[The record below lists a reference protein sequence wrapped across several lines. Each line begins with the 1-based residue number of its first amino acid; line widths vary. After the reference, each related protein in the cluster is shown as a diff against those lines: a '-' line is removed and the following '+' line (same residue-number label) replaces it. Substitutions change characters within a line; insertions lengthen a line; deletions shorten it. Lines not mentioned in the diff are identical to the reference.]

1 MQERNLCSQAGSK
14 VTAVEEN
21 QGKWLLLILTR
32 FWGDTNSTGIHSNWI
47 VCHITCLTYTFH
59 FSSTEYKLY
68 NSNAICMSTSI
79 IMETA
84 NLRDFL
90 ENLFD
95 CSSLVSH
102 CTFSSKTSLFLFTEA
117 AVTPVGNQSQV
128 DLFACTSTSF
138 WIQIFFYKSDTISS
152 LWHPWWELDVLT
164 FQWQINYWRV
174 DQRHQRHVS
183 RLGHP
188 SLSPDYLSARF
199 APQFFFFANADFC
212 SFFPQCGAWSQA
224 NMARQVYTLQFVC
237 LKKEQIYRTLQLNY
251 WANLFS

>member
-1 MQERNLCSQAGSK
+1 
-14 VTAVEEN
+14 
-21 QGKWLLLILTR
+21 
-32 FWGDTNSTGIHSNWI
+32 
-47 VCHITCLTYTFH
+47 
-59 FSSTEYKLY
+59 
-68 NSNAICMSTSI
+68 
-79 IMETA
+79 META

-95 CSSLVSH
+95 CSSLVSR
-102 CTFSSKTSLFLFTEA
+102 CTFSSETSLFLFTEA

-164 FQWQINYWRV
+164 FQWQVNYWRV

-183 RLGHP
+183 RLCHP

-199 APQFFFFANADFC
+199 APQFFFFSPMLIFAPFSHNVEPGPRLIWQGKF
-212 SFFPQCGAWSQA
+212 
-224 NMARQVYTLQFVC
+224 TLHNLSVWRKSKFTEHYN
-237 LKKEQIYRTLQLNY
+237 LIIEPISLAKEIC
-251 WANLFS
+251 WE

>member
-14 VTAVEEN
+14 ITAVEEN

-47 VCHITCLTYTFH
+47 VCHIRCLTYSFH

-84 NLRDFL
+84 SLRDFL

-152 LWHPWWELDVLT
+152 LWHPCENLMCWHFNDKLITGGWISGIKGMSPGSATRSSPQTTSWLA
-164 FQWQINYWRV
+164 
-174 DQRHQRHVS
+174 
-183 RLGHP
+183 
-188 SLSPDYLSARF
+188 SLPN
-199 APQFFFFANADFC
+199 FFFFANADFC
-212 SFFPQCGAWSQA
+212 SFFSLVPG
-224 NMARQVYTLQFVC
+224 
-237 LKKEQIYRTLQLNY
+237 
-251 WANLFS
+251 

>member
-1 MQERNLCSQAGSK
+1 
-14 VTAVEEN
+14 
-21 QGKWLLLILTR
+21 
-32 FWGDTNSTGIHSNWI
+32 
-47 VCHITCLTYTFH
+47 
-59 FSSTEYKLY
+59 
-68 NSNAICMSTSI
+68 MSTSI

-138 WIQIFFYKSDTISS
+138 WIQMFFYKSDTISS

-164 FQWQINYWRV
+164 FQWQVNYWRV
-174 DQRHQRHVS
+174 DQQHQRHVS

-199 APQFFFFANADFC
+199 PPQFFFFRQCWFLLL
-212 SFFPQCGAWSQA
+212 FPTMWSL
-224 NMARQVYTLQFVC
+224 VPG
-237 LKKEQIYRTLQLNY
+237 
-251 WANLFS
+251 

>member
-1 MQERNLCSQAGSK
+1 MQERNLCSRAGSK
-14 VTAVEEN
+14 ITAVEEN

-164 FQWQINYWRV
+164 FQWQINCWRV

-188 SLSPDYLSARF
+188 SLSPDYLSAHF
-199 APQFFFFANADFC
+199 APQFFFSPMLIFA
-212 SFFPQCGAWSQA
+212 P
-224 NMARQVYTLQFVC
+224 
-237 LKKEQIYRTLQLNY
+237 
-251 WANLFS
+251 FSHNVEPGPRLI

>member
-14 VTAVEEN
+14 ITAVEEN
-21 QGKWLLLILTR
+21 QEKWLLLILTR

-47 VCHITCLTYTFH
+47 VCHIRCLTYTFH
-59 FSSTEYKLY
+59 FSSMEYKLY

-164 FQWQINYWRV
+164 FQWQVNYWRV

-199 APQFFFFANADFC
+199 APQFFFSPMLIFA
-212 SFFPQCGAWSQA
+212 P
-224 NMARQVYTLQFVC
+224 
-237 LKKEQIYRTLQLNY
+237 
-251 WANLFS
+251 FSHNVEPGPRLI